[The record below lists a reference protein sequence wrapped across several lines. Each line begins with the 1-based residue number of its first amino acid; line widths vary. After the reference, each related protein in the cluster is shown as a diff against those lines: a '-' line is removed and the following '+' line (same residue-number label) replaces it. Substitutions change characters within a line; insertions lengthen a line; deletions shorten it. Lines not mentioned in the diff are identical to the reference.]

1 MAPPTPWRTA
11 LLRAALAVG
20 VAGVALTGIP
30 DPAAATTV
38 DVLVVGDSL
47 TADATGEIRAAMASV
62 GYPDVAVAAF
72 GGTDIAWAVQQLRAH
87 PDPPIVVL
95 ASGTN
100 NTPGGWSPADR
111 ADAAAAV
118 QALRSHRCATWVL
131 PAAHRHPDGRTT
143 PDAEAAA
150 TVDGIRAALAGTAV
164 SAVDWS
170 AVAATRPEWHQAD
183 GVHHTARGRQA
194 YAELLASGTRAA
206 CGPRPEASTVVDPDR
221 ARRDAA
227 YVDVLHRTFLD
238 RPATADES
246 ARWTLRLAGGAPRS
260 ELTRSLASSP
270 EWVGVEIDALYR
282 KALGRESDPGGR
294 AHWHEVVLS
303 GRRIAD
309 IGAELYGSPE
319 FRRRA
324 GGTDR
329 AFVRALYAEILG
341 RDADAAG
348 LAHWESVL
356 RRGVSHRDVAAGFYA
371 SVESRRDRVEA
382 LYQRI
387 LRRSPDPGG
396 HAHWAEVLQT
406 EDDVRLAELLAASQ
420 ELYERSR

>member
-1 MAPPTPWRTA
+1 M
-11 LLRAALAVG
+11 
-20 VAGVALTGIP
+20 
-30 DPAAATTV
+30 
-38 DVLVVGDSL
+38 
-47 TADATGEIRAAMASV
+47 
-62 GYPDVAVAAF
+62 
-72 GGTDIAWAVQQLRAH
+72 
-87 PDPPIVVL
+87 
-95 ASGTN
+95 
-100 NTPGGWSPADR
+100 
-111 ADAAAAV
+111 
-118 QALRSHRCATWVL
+118 
-131 PAAHRHPDGRTT
+131 
-143 PDAEAAA
+143 
-150 TVDGIRAALAGTAV
+150 
-164 SAVDWS
+164 
-170 AVAATRPEWHQAD
+170 
-183 GVHHTARGRQA
+183 
-194 YAELLASGTRAA
+194 
-206 CGPRPEASTVVDPDR
+206 
-221 ARRDAA
+221 
-227 YVDVLHRTFLD
+227 LD
-238 RPATADES
+238 
-246 ARWTLRLAGGAPRS
+246 L
-260 ELTRSLASSP
+260 LTRWFAGA
-270 EWVGVEIDALYR
+270 EQD
-282 KALGRESDPGGR
+282 
-294 AHWHEVVLS
+294 
-303 GRRIAD
+303 IAD